1 MCLSVAFFRVSHHSN
16 RKKKKK
22 NLSTFLSILPKV
34 SNIVLNRS
42 LERWHPCHVSDIINI
57 SSNVLSYGSDG
68 EYQVVAIYL
77 FKGIFFSV

>member
-1 MCLSVAFFRVSHHSN
+1 MLVSCFLQSISSQQQE
-16 RKKKKK
+16 KKKK